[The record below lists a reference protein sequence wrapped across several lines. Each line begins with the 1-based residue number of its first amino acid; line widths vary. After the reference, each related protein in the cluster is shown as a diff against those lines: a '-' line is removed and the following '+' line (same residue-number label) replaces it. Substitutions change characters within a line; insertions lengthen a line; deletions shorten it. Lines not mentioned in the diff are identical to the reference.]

1 MTQRPIR
8 QGQLGYKGDGSQV
21 NYEINCV
28 SFSEHACRY

>member
-8 QGQLGYKGDGSQV
+8 QGQSGYKGDGSQV

>member
-8 QGQLGYKGDGSQV
+8 QGQWGYKGDGSQV

-28 SFSEHACRY
+28 SFSEPAYRY